1 VTPHRP
7 DGDPLVDVLA
17 GPLNEAP
24 GHASEMQDLFAL
36 TDWGATQLGPV
47 ETWPARL
54 RTIVDICLSSR
65 FPMLVCWG
73 PELVMIYND
82 GYRTLLGQS
91 KHPGA
96 WARPV
101 REVWPEIWDVI
112 GPMFDGVL
120 DGGPPT
126 WVEDGILV
134 VDRNGYAEEAY
145 FTWSYG
151 AIHDDSGEQVVGIL
165 NVATEVTDKVLAER
179 RAQVS
184 AELVAALADVGTTDE
199 VRRRTLDVLGSH
211 TEDHLGV
218 DLVWAEGTAARAGI
232 ANGPDEPFGSL
243 GDGAVHVLPVIEPGL
258 HEPTAH
264 LYLTANPRRPWDVML
279 QDYAEL
285 CASHVAM
292 ALSGLRRLQ
301 DERHRAEVLT
311 ALDTAKSDF
320 FANVSHE
327 LRTPLTLIAGPV
339 QDALKNPDLGD
350 EARERFELIRRN
362 TDRLVGLVDR
372 ILDLTRVEAG
382 AVEAHWV
389 QADVAELMRGL
400 AANFR
405 PAIERLGL
413 EFTVELD
420 DLGRDTF
427 VDVDMLERIVLN
439 LLSNA
444 LKFTP
449 RGSITLRLT
458 GHDTGYV
465 VSVTDTGIGIAEPD
479 LDLVFDRFRQLSRTD
494 ERRSRE
500 GAGIGLSLVQQ
511 LVSLLGGRVTVD
523 STEGGGSTFA
533 IELPWGVP
541 AAHSATRPSI
551 TPRSVESFISEAS
564 GWVLRSIDA
573 TEAAGVR
580 IDKRPDSSSPIA
592 GSPSGS
598 PSGSSAASTQ
608 GSAPD
613 SPAGTVTVEVERPR
627 LLLVEDNADMRDY
640 TARHLAADYDVVP
653 VGDGR
658 EALDRMRLDP
668 PVDIVLADVMMPRMD
683 GLELVR
689 EIRDDERLRDV
700 PVVLLSARAG
710 VEASTTGL
718 LEGADDYVT
727 KPFQPDELRARLASN
742 LVRAR
747 SRSRDAAWLR
757 AILGSI
763 QEPLVVAG
771 TDGRVVEMNEAFT
784 RAYGWSLADGPL
796 TPPYPW
802 WVSAEQLP
810 DERRAAERRMDLI
823 RAGQP
828 VLDDHY
834 RILRKGGGEAW
845 IHMRAATVP
854 ASAEHAGFIIVVAHD
869 ETRDRES
876 RMRRE
881 LAARIAVDLAAAD
894 DLESVLATAVTG
906 FTVLFDGEVTLR
918 VAPEHGET
926 VVLSPRGRVRAEQL
940 AHPVRQG
947 LLGRPTTEVRAGE
960 KREGLLLAPTSQRS
974 DCRAW
979 VQFDEP
985 RFVPSDEL
993 IVGDLL
999 AQALGQAV
1007 DRVVDRRDSAAKQEQ
1022 LGQAIESHRLIGQ
1035 AVGILIERHRATPVE
1050 AFEMLRQASLHRN
1063 IKLREIAT
1071 RVVESGVEPT
1081 TA

>member
-1 VTPHRP
+1 
-7 DGDPLVDVLA
+7 
-17 GPLNEAP
+17 
-24 GHASEMQDLFAL
+24 MQELFSL

-47 ETWPARL
+47 ERWPARL

-73 PELVMIYND
+73 PDLVMIYND
-82 GYRTLLGQS
+82 GYRTLLGAT

-96 WARPV
+96 WGRPV
-101 REVWPEIWDVI
+101 RDVWPEIWDVI
-112 GPMFDGVL
+112 GPMFDGVVQ
-120 DGGPPT
+120 GGPPT
-126 WVEDGILV
+126 WVEDGLLL
-134 VDRNGYAEEAY
+134 VDRFGFVEEAY
-145 FTWSYG
+145 FTWTYG
-151 AIHDDSGEQVVGIL
+151 AIHDDSGENVVGIL
-165 NVATEVTDKVLAER
+165 NVATEVTAKVLAER
-179 RAQVS
+179 RARVS
-184 AELVAALADVGTTDE
+184 AELVAALADVRSDDD
-199 VRRRTLDVLGSH
+199 VRRRALAVLAAH
-211 TEDHLGV
+211 TEDHVWV
-218 DLVWAEGTAARAGI
+218 DLVWADGREPAVPDDGDQPSAAAG
-232 ANGPDEPFGSL
+232 E
-243 GDGAVHVLPVIEPGL
+243 GDGAVHVLPVLEPGL

-264 LYLTANPRRPWDVML
+264 LHLTANPRRPWDGPL
-279 QDYAEL
+279 QVYAEL

-301 DERHRAEVLT
+301 EERHRAEVLA

-372 ILDLTRVEAG
+372 ILDLTRIEAG
-382 AVEAHWV
+382 AVEPHWV
-389 QADVAELMRGL
+389 KTDVRAVLTGV

-413 EFTVELD
+413 DFSVELD
-420 DLGRDTF
+420 DLDHDTF
-427 VDVDMLERIVLN
+427 LDVDMLERIVLN

-449 RGSITLRLT
+449 RGSITLRLAAE
-458 GHDTGYV
+458 GDGYV
-465 VSVTDTGIGIAEPD
+465 VSVTDTGIGIAERD
-479 LDLVFDRFRQLSRTD
+479 LELVFDRFRQLSRDD

-500 GAGIGLSLVQQ
+500 GAGIGLSLVHQ
-511 LVSLLGGRVTVD
+511 LVALLGGRISVE
-523 STEGGGSTFA
+523 SAEGEGSTFA
-533 IELPWGVP
+533 VALPWGTP
-541 AAHSATRPSI
+541 ASHSATRPSI

-564 GWVLRSIDA
+564 GWALRSIDA
-573 TEAAGVR
+573 TDAAAVEVEQ
-580 IDKRPDSSSPIA
+580 RPDSISRLSDAPDAPDAPRA
-592 GSPSGS
+592 GSR
-598 PSGSSAASTQ
+598 AAKAAAEAAAMAL
-608 GSAPD
+608 G
-613 SPAGTVTVEVERPR
+613 VEVERPR

-658 EALDRMRLDP
+658 EALDRMRIDP
-668 PVDIVLADVMMPRMD
+668 PVDLVLADVMMPRMD

-689 EIRDDERLRDV
+689 QIRADERLRDV

-718 LEGADDYVT
+718 LEGADDYVV

-742 LVRAR
+742 LVRAQ

-763 QEPLVVAG
+763 QEPVVVCDTNGLVVEINA
-771 TDGRVVEMNEAFT
+771 AFT
-784 RAYGWSLADGPL
+784 QAYGWSLADGPL
-796 TPPYPW
+796 VPPYPW
-802 WVSAEQLP
+802 WVSAEHLP
-810 DERRAAERRMDLI
+810 DERRAAERRMDLL

-828 VLDDHY
+828 VMDDHY
-834 RILRKGGGEAW
+834 RVLRKGGGEAW
-845 IHMRAATVP
+845 VHMRSALVP
-854 ASAEHAGFIIVVAHD
+854 ATPEHAGFVIVVARD
-869 ETRDRES
+869 ETRERES

-881 LAARIAVDLAAAD
+881 LAARIAVDLASAD

-906 FTVLFDGEVTLR
+906 FTVLFDGEVSLR
-918 VAPEHGET
+918 VAPERGDT
-926 VVLSPRGRVRAEQL
+926 VVLSPRGRVRPEQL
-940 AHPVRQG
+940 PHPVRQG
-947 LLGRPTTEVRAGE
+947 LLGKASTDVRAGE

-985 RFVPSDEL
+985 RLVPSDEL

-1035 AVGILIERHRATPVE
+1035 AVGILIERHRTTPVE
-1050 AFEMLRQASLHRN
+1050 AFEMLRQASLNRN

-1071 RVVESGVEPT
+1071 RVVESGEEPT

>member
-1 VTPHRP
+1 MTPHRP
-7 DGDPLVDVLA
+7 DGEPPVDVLA
-17 GPLNEAP
+17 GPLTEASEP
-24 GHASEMQDLFAL
+24 TSEMQELFAL
-36 TDWGATQLGPV
+36 TDWSATQLGPV
-47 ETWPARL
+47 QTWPARL

-73 PELVMIYND
+73 PDLVMIYND
-82 GYRTLLGQS
+82 GYRALLGAE

-101 REVWPEIWDVI
+101 REVWPEIWDEI
-112 GPMFDGVL
+112 GPMFDGVVE
-120 DGGPPT
+120 GGPST
-126 WVEDGILV
+126 WVEDGLLV
-134 VDRNGYAEEAY
+134 VDRFGFPEEAY

-151 AIHDDSGEQVVGIL
+151 AIHDDSGDRVVGVL
-165 NVATEVTDKVLAER
+165 NVATEVTGKVLAER
-179 RAQVS
+179 RAKVS
-184 AELVAALADVGTTDE
+184 AELVAELADATTPDE
-199 VRRRTLDVLGSH
+199 VRRTTLRVLGSH

-218 DLVWAEGTAARAGI
+218 DLVWAEGSGVQP
-232 ANGPDEPFGSL
+232 GSPDVEPPGSI
-243 GDGAVHVLPVIEPGL
+243 GDGAVHVLPVLEPGL
-258 HEPTAH
+258 PEPTAH
-264 LYLTANPRRPWDVML
+264 LHLTANPRRPWDAQL
-279 QDYAEL
+279 QTYAQL
-285 CASHVAM
+285 CAAHVAM

-339 QDALKNPDLGD
+339 QDALTNPDLGE

-389 QADVAELMRGL
+389 RADVADLVRGL

-413 EFTVELD
+413 DFDVELD

-449 RGSITLRLT
+449 RGRILLRLKAR
-458 GHDTGYV
+458 DAGYEIS
-465 VSVTDTGIGIAEPD
+465 VSDTGIGIAERD
-479 LDLVFDRFRQLSRTD
+479 LELVFDRFRQLSRTD

-511 LVSLLGGRVTVD
+511 LVSLMGGRVAVD
-523 STEGGGSTFA
+523 STDGRGSTFA
-533 IELPWGVP
+533 VQLPWGAP
-541 AAHSATRPSI
+541 AAQSATRPSI
-551 TPRSVESFISEAS
+551 TPRPVESFISEAS
-564 GWVLRSIDA
+564 GWALRSIDA
-573 TEAAGVR
+573 ADAPADLAPQNVQDAG
-580 IDKRPDSSSPIA
+580 
-592 GSPSGS
+592 
-598 PSGSSAASTQ
+598 SGSSDADAA
-608 GSAPD
+608 AAA
-613 SPAGTVTVEVERPR
+613 AGAAAAAAGAVSVTAERPR
-627 LLLVEDNADMRDY
+627 LLLVEDNTDMRDY

-653 VGDGR
+653 VPDGL
-658 EALDRMRLDP
+658 EALHRMRNDP
-668 PVDIVLADVMMPRMD
+668 PIDIVLADVMMPRMD

-689 EIRDDERLRDV
+689 EIRGDERLRAV

-718 LEGADDYVT
+718 VEGADDYVT
-727 KPFQPDELRARLASN
+727 KPFHPDELRARLASN

-763 QEPLVVAG
+763 QEPFVVA
-771 TDGRVVEMNEAFT
+771 DSEGRVLEINEAFT
-784 RAYGWSLADGPL
+784 QAYGWSLADGPL

-802 WVSAEQLP
+802 WLSAHHHP
-810 DERRAAERRMDLI
+810 DERRRSERRMDLML
-823 RAGQP
+823 AGQP
-828 VLDDHY
+828 VMEDHY

-854 ASAEHAGFIIVVAHD
+854 ASAEHSGFVIVVARD
-869 ETRDRES
+869 ESRERES

-881 LAARIAVDLAAAD
+881 LAARIAVDLSAAD

-918 VAPEHGET
+918 VAPQRGDT
-926 VVLSPRGRVRAEQL
+926 VVLSPRGQVRFDELPHA
-940 AHPVRQG
+940 VRQG
-947 LLGRPTTEVRAGE
+947 LLARAGSDVRTGE

-979 VQFDEP
+979 VQFDAP
-985 RFVPSDEL
+985 RLVPSDEL

-1007 DRVVDRRDSAAKQEQ
+1007 DRVIDRRDSAAKQDQ

-1035 AVGILIERHRATPVE
+1035 AVGILIERHRTTPAE

-1071 RVVESGVEPT
+1071 RVVESGEDPA

>member
-1 VTPHRP
+1 VSPHRP
-7 DGDPLVDVLA
+7 DGALPVDVLA
-17 GPLNEAP
+17 GPLNEASEP
-24 GHASEMQDLFAL
+24 SNEMQELFAL
-36 TDWGATQLGPV
+36 TDWSATQLGPV
-47 ETWPARL
+47 ATWSARL
-54 RTIVDICLSSR
+54 RAIVDICLSSR

-73 PELVMIYND
+73 PDLLMIYND
-82 GYRTLLGQS
+82 GYRAILGES

-101 REVWPEIWDVI
+101 RDVWPEVWDEI
-112 GPMFDGVL
+112 GPMFEGVL
-120 DGGPPT
+120 EGGPAT
-126 WVEDGILV
+126 WMEDGRLV
-134 VDRNGYAEEAY
+134 IDRFGFAEESY

-151 AIHDDSGEQVVGIL
+151 AIHDDSGDRVAGVL
-165 NVATEVTDKVLAER
+165 NVATEVTVKVLAER

-184 AELVAALADVGTTDE
+184 TELVAALADATTPDE
-199 VRRRTLDVLGSH
+199 VRRTTLRVLGSH

-218 DLVWAEGTAARAGI
+218 DLVWAEGGGLAP
-232 ANGPDEPFGSL
+232 GPADGDEPLGFI
-243 GDGAVHVLPVIEPGL
+243 GDGDVHVLPVLEPGL

-264 LYLTANPRRPWDVML
+264 LHLTANPRRPWDALL
-279 QDYAEL
+279 QTYAQL
-285 CASHVAM
+285 CSAHVAM

-301 DERHRAEVLT
+301 EERHRAEVLT
-311 ALDTAKSDF
+311 VLDTAKSDF

-339 QDALKNPDLGD
+339 QDALRDPDLA
-350 EARERFELIRRN
+350 EESRERFELIRRN

-389 QADVAELMRGL
+389 RADVAEIVRGL

-405 PAIERLGL
+405 PAIERVGL
-413 EFTVELD
+413 DFDVDLD
-420 DLGRDTF
+420 DLGRPTF

-444 LKFTP
+444 LKFTA
-449 RGSITLRLT
+449 RGRIRLRLRAR
-458 GHDTGYV
+458 DAGYEIS
-465 VSVTDTGIGIAEPD
+465 VSDTGIGIAEHD
-479 LDLVFDRFRQLSRTD
+479 LESVFDRFRQLAHSD

-511 LVSLLGGRVTVD
+511 LVSLMGGRVAVD
-523 STEGGGSTFA
+523 STEGRGSTFA
-533 IELPWGVP
+533 VRLPWGEP
-541 AAHSATRPSI
+541 AAQSATRPSI
-551 TPRSVESFISEAS
+551 TPRPAESFISEAS
-564 GWVLRSIDA
+564 GWALRSIDA
-573 TEAAGVR
+573 AHAPAVGAPQAAEG
-580 IDKRPDSSSPIA
+580 A
-592 GSPSGS
+592 A
-598 PSGSSAASTQ
+598 SGSSAAA
-608 GSAPD
+608 APA
-613 SPAGTVTVEVERPR
+613 PADGAATAAGGVTAADERPR

-640 TARHLAADYDVVP
+640 TARHLAADYDVVSVP
-653 VGDGR
+653 DGLD
-658 EALDRMRLDP
+658 ALRRLRHDP

-689 EIRDDERLRDV
+689 EIRGDERLRGV

-718 LEGADDYVT
+718 VEGADDYVT
-727 KPFQPDELRARLASN
+727 KPFHPDELRARLASN

-763 QEPLVVAG
+763 QEPFVVA
-771 TDGRVVEMNEAFT
+771 DSEGRVLEVNEAFT
-784 RAYGWSLADGPL
+784 QAYGWSLADGPL

-802 WVSAEQLP
+802 SALP
-810 DERRAAERRMDLI
+810 DHHLADERRASERVMDLML
-823 RAGQP
+823 AGQAAME
-828 VLDDHY
+828 DHY

-845 IHMRAATVP
+845 IHVRAATVP
-854 ASAEHAGFIIVVAHD
+854 ASAEHAGFVILVARD
-869 ETRDRES
+869 ESRERES

-881 LAARIAVDLAAAD
+881 LAARITVDLSVAD
-894 DLESVLATAVTG
+894 DLEAVLATAVTG

-918 VAPEHGET
+918 VAPQRGDT
-926 VVLSPRGRVRAEQL
+926 VVLSPRGQVHVDELPQG
-940 AHPVRQG
+940 VRQG
-947 LLGRPTTEVRAGE
+947 LFARSGSEVRTGE

-979 VQFDEP
+979 VQFDAP
-985 RFVPSDEL
+985 RMVPPDEL

-1007 DRVVDRRDSAAKQEQ
+1007 DRVIDRRDSAAKQEQ
-1022 LGQAIESHRLIGQ
+1022 LEQAIESHRLIGQ
-1035 AVGILIERHRATPVE
+1035 AVGILIERHRTTPVE
-1050 AFEMLRQASLHRN
+1050 AFETLRQASLHRN

-1071 RVVESGVEPT
+1071 RVIESGEDPA